1 MIEPKANAASKV
13 ETGHP
18 APMSEPPYDAAAA
31 ASGYANVTG
40 LVSTFALAAVV
51 LVFLIAATATRPPT
65 AAQNADMALAT
76 ILFSVGFLGCLL
88 AAFAFAALAGAPKRV
103 ALTNSC

>member
-1 MIEPKANAASKV
+1 
-13 ETGHP
+13 
-18 APMSEPPYDAAAA
+18 MSEPHYDAAAA

-65 AAQNADMALAT
+65 AAQNADMAIAT